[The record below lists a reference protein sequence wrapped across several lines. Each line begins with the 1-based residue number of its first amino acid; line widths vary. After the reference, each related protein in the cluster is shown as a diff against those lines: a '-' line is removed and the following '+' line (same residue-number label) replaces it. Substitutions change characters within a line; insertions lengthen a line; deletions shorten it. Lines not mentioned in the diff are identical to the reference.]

1 MSSMMTVIFKLT
13 IRTIITVILLFCV
26 IQSAQ
31 VMSIKT
37 VNIVVVISDID
48 SSVITD

>member
-1 MSSMMTVIFKLT
+1 MTVIFKLT
-13 IRTIITVILLFCV
+13 VKIIIIIILLFCV

-31 VMSIKT
+31 VTLIKT
-37 VNIVVVISDID
+37 VNVVIIILNIN

>member
-1 MSSMMTVIFKLT
+1 MTVISELT
-13 IRTIITVILLFCV
+13 IRMMMTVILLFCV

-31 VMSIKT
+31 VTSVKIIN
-37 VNIVVVISDID
+37 VIVIVSGID